1 MQLWQSLCNS
11 RPLPP
16 HDWPCRHIQRGDYG
30 KSTRSPP
37 VFCPQPVWNI
47 TTRARTHT
55 RLRIKTRG
63 CSGHWFLFVCLFIS
77 WFGFC
82 PTLWHTL
89 LEPSGTVEPRHV
101 KNWPKHLVQQP
112 HVTPRKLTSCNINL
126 TRVPAEMRMSD
137 HCSAFIQTLHLISHF
152 QAYTRPAAERVGS
165 SLTFVFCFPFF
176 SFLHP
181 AKPNLKGWSWIVNVC
196 F

>member
-16 HDWPCRHIQRGDYG
+16 HDWPCCHIQRGDYG
-30 KSTRSPP
+30 KSTRPPP

-47 TTRARTHT
+47 TTRARAHT

-82 PTLWHTL
+82 PALWHTL
-89 LEPSGTVEPRHV
+89 LEPSSTVEPRHV

-137 HCSAFIQTLHLISHF
+137 HCSTFIPTQTLHLISHF
-152 QAYTRPAAERVGS
+152 QALYSTRRRASWVIS
-165 SLTFVFCFPFF
+165 YFCFLF
-176 SFLHP
+176 SFFFFPPSSQTKLEGM
-181 AKPNLKGWSWIVNVC
+181 NLDC
-196 F
+196 